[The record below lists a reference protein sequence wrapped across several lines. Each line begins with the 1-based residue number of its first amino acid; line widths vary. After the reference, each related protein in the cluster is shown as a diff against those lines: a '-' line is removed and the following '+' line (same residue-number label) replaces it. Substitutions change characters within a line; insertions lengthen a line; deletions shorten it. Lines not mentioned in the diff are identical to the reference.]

1 SLHDALP
8 ISEKGFEIIVV
19 NGWDYVELT
28 KAYSKAETIARKE
41 HVPVIIHVKE
51 LTQPQG
57 HSTSG
62 SHERYKSKQ
71 RLDWE
76 KEYDCNS
83 QFRSWIVANNF
94 ATTQELEIIEKQVKK
109 DVRDGKKEAWLEFIT
124 PIREQK
130 KVVVKLLAAL
140 SASSENKSLID
151 KIKNDLIALDDPT
164 KRQILGSARKALRH
178 VLGENSK
185 EKTALIQWIDSFYA
199 KTQPEYSSHLYSETK
214 NNAVNVAAVAPRYGN
229 NPEQVD

>member
-1 SLHDALP
+1 FQRTET
-8 ISEKGFEIIVV
+8 EKGFEIIVV

-28 KAYSKAETIARKE
+28 KAYSNAETIARKE

-83 QFRSWIVANNF
+83 QFRSWIVANNL
-94 ATTQELEIIEKQVKK
+94 ATNQEVEILEIQVKR
-109 DVRDGKKEAWLEFIT
+109 DVRVGKKEAWLQFIT

-178 VLGENSK
+178 VLEIGRASCRERVTTRS
-185 EKTALIQWIDSFYA
+185 
-199 KTQPEYSSHLYSETK
+199 
-214 NNAVNVAAVAPRYGN
+214 V
-229 NPEQVD
+229 